1 MKIVAEN
8 YGGTGAQERIA
19 ASLQALVTLT
29 IAQMTSPNRAHP
41 WNRQELI
48 ITLFRGGLRSRDIV
62 AALGTTRQI
71 VDPIL
76 SRYRKTLGQRSRGRD
91 VMSTEGE

>member
-8 YGGTGAQERIA
+8 YGDGDAQERIA

-29 IAQMTSPNRAHP
+29 VAQMTSPNRAHP
-41 WNRQELI
+41 WNRQELVI
-48 ITLFRGGLRSRDIV
+48 ALFRGGLRSRDIV

-76 SRYRKTLGQRSRGRD
+76 SRYRKTQEKRGRAHSD
-91 VMSTEGE
+91 EGEE